1 MADEA
6 ASFGPAG
13 LADSAPDEVVESSR
27 NRILGCRGKGLLWE
41 VQAAVAGDQR
51 AAARSLIV
59 LLLNHC
65 FSAAAARR
73 FVTNTVGRFGHCDFR
88 STAAR
93 GTLVD
98 FTFLQSHCL
107 CPPLSLRIPK
117 ERQVSPG
124 RLGCR
129 ASLPTLVLIELRS
142 FPAIL
147 APTHRQVNAQPLLQ
161 QVHAVEERVEA
172 GGRALLPP
180 LPANGLSSHLK
191 LGPAKYGSRYF
202 CTPSNWTFALL
213 SLVGSLRKVSLA
225 QAREN
230 WLPPSL
236 RRKTHVAASPCTLVH
251 ARCSGRHSACVAEGG
266 ESGSL
271 RLPKHRCNGHTA

>member
-1 MADEA
+1 MRRRREWKRLDIERGR
-6 ASFGPAG
+6 ASNGALPPPLKLSG
-13 LADSAPDEVVESSR
+13 GD
-27 NRILGCRGKGLLWE
+27 
-41 VQAAVAGDQR
+41 DQR
-51 AAARSLIV
+51 AATRSLIA

-73 FVTNTVGRFGHCDFR
+73 FVTSTVGRFGHCDFR

-93 GTLVD
+93 GTPVD

-147 APTHRQVNAQPLLQ
+147 APAHRQVNA
-161 QVHAVEERVEA
+161 R
-172 GGRALLPP
+172 G
-180 LPANGLSSHLK
+180 
-191 LGPAKYGSRYF
+191 
-202 CTPSNWTFALL
+202 
-213 SLVGSLRKVSLA
+213 
-225 QAREN
+225 
-230 WLPPSL
+230 
-236 RRKTHVAASPCTLVH
+236 
-251 ARCSGRHSACVAEGG
+251 
-266 ESGSL
+266 
-271 RLPKHRCNGHTA
+271 

>member
-1 MADEA
+1 M
-6 ASFGPAG
+6 
-13 LADSAPDEVVESSR
+13 
-27 NRILGCRGKGLLWE
+27 
-41 VQAAVAGDQR
+41 AGDQR
-51 AAARSLIV
+51 AATRSLIA

-73 FVTNTVGRFGHCDFR
+73 FVTSTVGRFGHCDFR

-147 APTHRQVNAQPLLQ
+147 GPTRRQVNATGLHRE
-161 QVHAVEERVEA
+161 VHAAEERLEA
-172 GGRALLPP
+172 GVGERR
-180 LPANGLSSHLK
+180 H
-191 LGPAKYGSRYF
+191 RF
-202 CTPSNWTFALL
+202 CTTIICVCANCFTF
-213 SLVGSLRKVSLA
+213 SS
-225 QAREN
+225 
-230 WLPPSL
+230 
-236 RRKTHVAASPCTLVH
+236 
-251 ARCSGRHSACVAEGG
+251 
-266 ESGSL
+266 
-271 RLPKHRCNGHTA
+271 